1 MMEPFTIRTSRGHS
15 SNEFQYDEL
24 VCYCFEYT
32 RSDIEK
38 DYLQNGRSTIMERI
52 STEKKADRCH
62 CAEKHPKGR

>member
-15 SNEFQYDEL
+15 SNEFQYDDL

-52 STEKKADRCH
+52 SAEKKAGRCH

>member
-1 MMEPFTIRTSRGHS
+1 MIEIVKFEQH
-15 SNEFQYDEL
+15 EFQDDEL

-38 DYLQNGRSTIMERI
+38 DYVKNGHSTIMEKI
-52 STEKKADRCH
+52 ASEKKAGRCH